1 MAMKTSRGASALS
14 FLLLVFG
21 NGRAAG
27 QAKSSNDMAERVS
40 KPVVYQ
46 VEGMDRVRVRKDL
59 VYKKDGA
66 VELKMDVSTP
76 EKQKPGES
84 LPVVIFIHGGVPRD
98 VPVKPKDWGIY
109 RSWARLIAASEM
121 AAVTFNHRVGYPDP
135 NLSQGA
141 ADLMDAIAF
150 VRARAKEFGIDPER
164 IALAAYSAGGPL
176 LAAPIREPKPYIR
189 CLVAFYSILDLR
201 PSALHR
207 KFLSE
212 EQVRQRSDSGPAA
225 GPGSVRRGGACAQ
238 RSPGALQPA
247 RRGARLRQ
255 PGRRPALTRYRP
267 RSRGVSEKQ
276 PRGALVSNTSGHRAR
291 NGIGLAHFLRERQVC
306 LVVPPSSGQARVS

>member
-1 MAMKTSRGASALS
+1 
-14 FLLLVFG
+14 
-21 NGRAAG
+21 
-27 QAKSSNDMAERVS
+27 MAERVN

-76 EKQKPGES
+76 ERQKPGES

-109 RSWARLIAASEM
+109 KSWARLIAASEM
-121 AAVTFNHRVGYPDP
+121 AAVTFNHRAGYPDP

-150 VRARAKEFGIDPER
+150 VRARATEFGIDPER

-212 EQVRQRSDSGPAA
+212 EQIRQFSPAVALSDGTGNPPPIFVARA
-225 GPGSVRRGGACAQ
+225 GKDQIPDLLAGLDRFVAE
-238 RSPGALQPA
+238 AL
-247 RRGARLRQ
+247 LRNAPLVFYNQ
-255 PGRRPALTRYRP
+255 PGGEHGFDNQDGDP
-267 RSRGVSEKQ
+267 RSRDIVREAVAFLKI
-276 PRGALVSNTSGHRAR
+276 N
-291 NGIGLAHFLRERQVC
+291 LAGR
-306 LVVPPSSGQARVS
+306 